1 MMRLIDDEPEK
12 YAAACEAAIDRYESP
27 TAAQGEEIADMMY
40 YVGDQSLED
49 YFMEQAI
56 DCGYIKEGDMM
67 FSYIDWEHWAKSCMY
82 DYTEYTYRGD
92 TYLLPH
98 H

>member
-27 TAAQGEEIADMMY
+27 TADQVEEVADMMY

-49 YFMEQAI
+49 YFMEQAY
-56 DCGYIKEGDMM
+56 DDGRIKNGD
-67 FSYIDWEHWAKSCMY
+67 YWESHINWKDYAQEQMY
-82 DYTEYTYRGD
+82 HYTEYTYRGD
-92 TYLLPH
+92 TYLLPNY
-98 H
+98 